1 MLTCSL
7 RRGSHVPGPK
17 CSPPPPPRE
26 SPLRGP
32 ESLKRRSKA
41 IARGGGPGRA
51 VKPVRDDAVAGR
63 VSAGLPH
70 GPAGVGRSD
79 RGLWGLPLQ
88 VANILLNG
96 VKFES
101 ELTGSGEPPGQ
112 PLSMR
117 HLCATI
123 CHMPKT
129 LRHLCVNHFL
139 GERGAGPSRVAPSRA
154 VPRGGDGA
162 SWPPVGLPG
171 CRRASPP
178 PQHTRFRVSPKAG
191 HAGAA
196 LDQTRCSDEGPD
208 TWVSRT
214 QAPVPRGCVGQ
225 LVTK

>member
-17 CSPPPPPRE
+17 CSPPLPRE

-79 RGLWGLPLQ
+79 WGLWGLPLQ

-154 VPRGGDGA
+154 VLRGGDGA

-178 PQHTRFRVSPKAG
+178 PQYTRFRVSPKAG